1 MKIKNTTKLL
11 TLVVLILMAAC
22 VTSAPVATPAAIST
36 PTATRTP
43 FPVPTQAP
51 TQTPTRKPIS
61 TSTPVP
67 TEPPT
72 HPPTTPPETQSEGLQ
87 TYTGQGFSFQYP
99 GNAQLETFA
108 DRLPAT
114 QEIHIL
120 GPRVSVKPGDADWIY
135 VGPGYQMIVR
145 TYDNPEGLDAES
157 WARNHLLTSWREAK
171 ERDEPRG
178 SFLVSEEGKIDESQ
192 VGRAVVAGYPAFW
205 VNYLAF
211 DSYVRAFHLVREYQ
225 VVVMSF
231 SDHPLANQPLNLVQ
245 QDMYALIMSTFRF
258 DEE

>member
-11 TLVVLILMAAC
+11 ILVVLILMAAC
-22 VTSAPVATPAAIST
+22 TSAPVATPAAIST
-36 PTATRTP
+36 PTRTP
-43 FPVPTQAP
+43 FPVPTKAP
-51 TQTPTRKPIS
+51 THKPIS
-61 TSTPVP
+61 TSPPVP

-72 HPPTTPPETQSEGLQ
+72 YSPTTSLETQSEGLQ

-99 GNAQLETFA
+99 INAQLEIYT

-120 GPRVSVKPGDADWIY
+120 GPRVSVKPSGADWIY

-157 WARNHLLTSWREAK
+157 WTRNHLLTSWREAK
-171 ERDEPRG
+171 ERDEPRR
-178 SFLVSEEGKIDESQ
+178 SFPVSEEGKIDESQ
-192 VGRAVVAGYPAFW
+192 VGRAVVAGHPVFW

-211 DSYVRAFHLVREYQ
+211 DSYVQAFYLAREYR
-225 VVVMSF
+225 VVEMSF
-231 SDHPLANQPLNLVQ
+231 SDYPLANQPLDLVQ

-258 DEE
+258 DGE

>member
-22 VTSAPVATPAAIST
+22 VASAPVATPAAIST
-36 PTATRTP
+36 PTRTP
-43 FPVPTQAP
+43 FPVPTKAP
-51 TQTPTRKPIS
+51 TQMPTRKPIP

-99 GNAQLETFA
+99 VNAQLETFT
-108 DRLPAT
+108 DRPPAT
-114 QEIHIL
+114 QEVHIL
-120 GPRVSVKPGDADWIY
+120 GPRVSVKPGDADWVY
-135 VGPGYQMIVR
+135 VGSGYEMIVR

-157 WARNHLLTSWREAK
+157 WTRNHLLTSWQEAK

-178 SFLVSEEGKIDESQ
+178 SFPVSEEGKIDESQ

-205 VNYLAF
+205 VDYLAF
-211 DSYVRAFHLVREYQ
+211 DSYVRAFYLVREYR
-225 VVVMSF
+225 VVEMSF
-231 SDHPLANQPLNLVQ
+231 SDYPLANQPMDLVQ
-245 QDMYALIMSTFRF
+245 QDMYALIMSTFRL
-258 DEE
+258 DGE